1 MLSHDVCEIRY
12 ESGIFGGIQ
21 RKEASSLF
29 LIRLFG
35 VQVYVKQIFLVINS
49 FDFDN
54 SIPTLLPRAK
64 FI

>member
-12 ESGIFGGIQ
+12 ESGGIQ